1 MATTTTIGPSTAA
14 GLSSTGS
21 AADATKLAGKTA
33 QDVQDRFLTLLVT
46 QMKNQDPLNPLDNAQ
61 LTTQL
66 AQISTVTSVDQLH
79 QTMKAVLD
87 QIRGLES
94 LQAAGMDGKDVLVT
108 SEQLQ
113 LGANGAGGAF
123 ELTDAADSVAI
134 TIKNAAGATVKE
146 MQLTRQ
152 GPGTH
157 SFEWD
162 GIVASGARAVD
173 GLYSVTVSATTAGKA
188 VTATTLAR
196 AHVDG
201 VVRGGETVQVDLGL
215 LGRKPLNEV
224 KEIL

>member
-1 MATTTTIGPSTAA
+1 MATATTIGVSTAA
-14 GLSSTGS
+14 GLTNTGS
-21 AADATKLAGKTA
+21 AGDATKLAGKTA

-87 QIRGLES
+87 QIKGLES

-108 SEQLQ
+108 SDQLQ

-123 ELTDAADSVAI
+123 ELTDPADSVAI

-146 MQLTRQ
+146 IQLTRQ
-152 GPGTH
+152 GAGTH
-157 SFEWD
+157 PFEWD
-162 GIVASGARAVD
+162 GIAASGARAAD
-173 GLYSVTVSATTAGKA
+173 GLYSVTVSATAAGKA

-215 LGRKPLNEV
+215 LGRRPLNEV